1 MKVLL
6 LNGSPNKNG
15 CTNEALSIIVRELK
29 AQGVDSE
36 IVWLG
41 NGPVRGCIG
50 CGGCKSGNGCVFKDD
65 ILNEIGEKVKSADG
79 YVFGAPVHYAS
90 PNGVTISILDRL
102 FYSHGRYMQFK
113 PAASIV
119 SARRAGTTASY
130 DVLNKY
136 IGINNMIT
144 VPSTYWNMVHGNT
157 PEEVRKDEEGV
168 SVMRAIGSNMAWLLK
183 LLANAKGTDL
193 EKPVLIPKVRTNF
206 IR

>member
-6 LNGSPNKNG
+6 FNGSPNKNG
-15 CTNEALSIIVRELK
+15 CTNEALNIIASELK
-29 AQGVDSE
+29 AQGVESE

-50 CGGCKSGNGCVFKDD
+50 CGGCKSGGGCVFNDD
-65 ILNEIGEKVKSADG
+65 PVNSIGAKVKCADA
-79 YVFGAPVHYAS
+79 YIFGAPVHYAS
-90 PNGVTISILDRL
+90 PNGATISALDRL
-102 FYSHGRYMQFK
+102 FCAYGCYKQFK
-113 PAASIV
+113 PAACIV

-136 IGINNMIT
+136 IGINNMLQ

-157 PEEVRKDEEGV
+157 PEQVRKDEEGV
-168 SVMRAIGSNMAWLLK
+168 SIMRAVASNTVWLLK
-183 LLANAKGTDL
+183 MLEKVKGTEL